1 MTAKEI
7 SQQLQNYARELQ
19 SMNGNLYRVQ
29 SYRRAAF
36 QLQQI
41 QGDLATISV
50 EELQRYPGIG
60 HHLALVITNVARTG
74 EFRTFEQLAA

>member
-1 MTAKEI
+1 MSPREI
-7 SQQLQNYARELQ
+7 SKHLQNYARELQ
-19 SMNGNLYRVQ
+19 TMNGNLYRVQ

-41 QGDLATISV
+41 PGDLASMTV
-50 EELQRYPGIG
+50 EDLMRVPGIG
-60 HHLALVITNVARTG
+60 HHLAVVISHVARTG